1 MVITIAKTK
10 KRSSD
15 MMWKEGTILHS
26 IDDLEANVDN
36 ILAELTQ
43 RATRQWSI
51 ERIQYN
57 FVTSQTMLPDKL
69 MNLFNLTPSD
79 LNLRIH
85 SNTIGANRNKN
96 YDEIWFVIDNSKYI
110 MTREGVIKIASL
122 NVA

>member
-1 MVITIAKTK
+1 
-10 KRSSD
+10 